1 MTRGASLPIALRLVA
16 LLSALAPGVGCV
28 VDVDLGG
35 SRPLCSEGRCPSGYV
50 CVQDRCAPE
59 GAAADA
65 GDGADPADA
74 SAADSS
80 TAPDGAPPDG
90 APPDAAPL
98 TCDEQYGGAGGYQL
112 CDEEPASCE
121 FFLLVDPSAPC
132 SQHCAD
138 VGGGACLTAFNADPA
153 DPCARQEE
161 TGCDAANS
169 SEICVCARG
178 PARP

>member
-1 MTRGASLPIALRLVA
+1 MTRGTSLPLALRLA
-16 LLSALAPGVGCV
+16 ALAAFALVVGCI

-35 SRPLCSEGRCPSGYV
+35 SRLLCTEGRCPSGYA
-50 CVQDRCAPE
+50 CVQDRCVPDGA
-59 GAAADA
+59 AAADA

-74 SAADSS
+74 SAADAAA
-80 TAPDGAPPDG
+80 TPDGAPPDG
-90 APPDAAPL
+90 AVPDAAPL
-98 TCDEQYGGAGGYQL
+98 SCDEQYGGAGGYEL
-112 CDEEPASCE
+112 CDEQPDSCE
-121 FFLLVDPSAPC
+121 FFVLIDPSAPC

-178 PARP
+178 PAGR

>member
-1 MTRGASLPIALRLVA
+1 MA
-16 LLSALAPGVGCV
+16 ALAAALALAGCI
-28 VDVDLGG
+28 VDVSLGDA
-35 SRPLCSEGRCPSGYV
+35 RLLCTEGRCPSGYA
-50 CVQDRCAPE
+50 CVEDRCVPDDQ
-59 GAAADA
+59 AAADA

-74 SAADSS
+74 SPADAAPTDGG
-80 TAPDGAPPDG
+80 PDGASPDG

-112 CDEEPASCE
+112 CDEQPDSCE
-121 FFLLVDPSAPC
+121 LFLLIDPSAPC

-153 DPCARQEE
+153 DTCARQEE
-161 TGCDAANS
+161 TGCDAPNS

-178 PARP
+178 PGRP